1 MDALCGALSSIAA
14 LVKGPVLNAMKER
27 IAAATVKW
35 QTKAAA
41 AVRRAAAAALR
52 AHREGGERRRRRAG
66 RRRRKPRVAHVAIDV
81 SALVLCRL
89 AAPPVHRLRIQAPGA
104 HAGKPR

>member
-41 AVRRAAAAALR
+41 AVRRAAPFELEPR
-52 AHREGGERRRRRAG
+52 APERLLDG
-66 RRRRKPRVAHVAIDV
+66 RQVVRQDAE
-81 SALVLCRL
+81 
-89 AAPPVHRLRIQAPGA
+89 APAS
-104 HAGKPR
+104 K